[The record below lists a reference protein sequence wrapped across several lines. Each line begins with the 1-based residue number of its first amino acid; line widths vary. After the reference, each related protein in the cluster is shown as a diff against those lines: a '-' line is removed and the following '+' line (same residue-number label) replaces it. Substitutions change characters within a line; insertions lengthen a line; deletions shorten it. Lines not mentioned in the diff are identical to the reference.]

1 MSLCGS
7 TATTKLG
14 PDNAANNN
22 TLLPNKEIL
31 IQGHLIFDKLNV
43 MGISFSLYFFF
54 NSVLY
59 APNWRGRCNRPR
71 GLTGETDGAGG
82 ATCVRP
88 NMTAP
93 KPLCI
98 NCLFGSFFY
107 GRRKQVWGASTA
119 CSSSYSH
126 STSLALREARQQK
139 WTSLER
145 DIACCFILYTIVCVF
160 LLVFC
165 IAFIMNSFA
174 YSDSL
179 DYKSQHTHKAAAR
192 SIRNWICNKNKNVN

>member
-1 MSLCGS
+1 MHDCSAEAITILSRIGWEHLRAHKPIFRAELMSLCGS

-14 PDNAANNN
+14 PDIAGNNN

-43 MGISFSLYFFF
+43 MGILFSVFFPTLCC
-54 NSVLY
+54 VPQIGVVG
-59 APNWRGRCNRPR
+59 A
-71 GLTGETDGAGG
+71 TDQEAGG

-107 GRRKQVWGASTA
+107 GRRKQVWGEPPPTPPTPP
-119 CSSSYSH
+119 SSHY
-126 STSLALREARQQK
+126 ARQG
-139 WTSLER
+139 
-145 DIACCFILYTIVCVF
+145 
-160 LLVFC
+160 
-165 IAFIMNSFA
+165 
-174 YSDSL
+174 
-179 DYKSQHTHKAAAR
+179 
-192 SIRNWICNKNKNVN
+192 NKNERA

>member
-1 MSLCGS
+1 MYGCFVEAITILSRIGWEHLRAHKPIFRAELMSLCGS
-7 TATTKLG
+7 NATTKLG
-14 PDNAANNN
+14 PDNAAHNN

-107 GRRKQVWGASTA
+107 GRRKQVWGRLHVLPILLPRITRGKATKMNEPREILHVVSFYIRLFVCFCWFFA
-119 CSSSYSH
+119 LH
-126 STSLALREARQQK
+126 SL
-139 WTSLER
+139 
-145 DIACCFILYTIVCVF
+145 
-160 LLVFC
+160 
-165 IAFIMNSFA
+165 
-174 YSDSL
+174 
-179 DYKSQHTHKAAAR
+179 
-192 SIRNWICNKNKNVN
+192 